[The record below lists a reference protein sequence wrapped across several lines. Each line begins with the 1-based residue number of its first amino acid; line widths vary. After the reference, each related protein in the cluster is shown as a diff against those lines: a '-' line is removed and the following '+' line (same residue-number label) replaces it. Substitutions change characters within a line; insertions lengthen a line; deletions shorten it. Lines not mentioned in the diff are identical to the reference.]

1 MQAALM
7 APTELL
13 ADQHLQTLTGW
24 LEPLGVKLAW
34 LSSSARASERKSVLA
49 ALASGEAQIA
59 VGTHALFQEGVEFRD
74 LALAIVDEQHRFG
87 VHQRL
92 RLREKGLASGT
103 APHQLIMSAT
113 PIPRTLAMTAYAD
126 LDVSVIDERP
136 PGRKP
141 VTTAVLPAARRPE
154 LIERVAAACSSG
166 RQAYWVCPLIE
177 ESETLARQA
186 AEDMAASLAEA
197 LPELSVGLVHGRM
210 RGAQKERVMA
220 AFKRGECDLLVA
232 TTVIEVGVDVANAT
246 LMVIENAETLG
257 LAQLHQLRGRV
268 GRGSGES
275 SCILLYEPPLSATAR
290 RRLEVMRETDDGFEV
305 ARQDLELRG
314 PGEVLGTRQTG
325 LMQLRVA
332 DLLRDIDLLPEVQ
345 KRADAAMREQPDSV
359 EPLIRRWIGAAERFG
374 QV

>member
-1 MQAALM
+1 
-7 APTELL
+7 
-13 ADQHLQTLTGW
+13 
-24 LEPLGVKLAW
+24 
-34 LSSSARASERKSVLA
+34 
-49 ALASGEAQIA
+49 
-59 VGTHALFQEGVEFRD
+59 
-74 LALAIVDEQHRFG
+74 RFG